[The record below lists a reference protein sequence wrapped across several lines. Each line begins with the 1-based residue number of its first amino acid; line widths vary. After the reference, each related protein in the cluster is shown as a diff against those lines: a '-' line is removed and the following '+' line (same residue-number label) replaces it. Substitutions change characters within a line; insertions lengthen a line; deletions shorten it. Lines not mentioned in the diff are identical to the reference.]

1 VRPVLGDFLGR
12 SIRLGPPTYHLE
24 QSILQIQAIIYEPP
38 QHIDVFSVTDT
49 QRLGLPTGPITFN
62 INYNTNPN
70 DATSNAT
77 WLRFVNSS
85 TTVSQT
91 TVSYGNSFQLSND
104 FAIKFDPTTGPIV
117 GFSLKTYGGADFTKS
132 QQSYAQTSWQIIDPV
147 IQDTMFVY
155 TTADYQVWEFP
166 VISQTTT
173 SPAYVSIINPLPNDP
188 LGANCFLLKSC
199 VVSGGQPQS
208 QFAKDFPLWSPDHEP
223 GNLMSWNWPQTATP
237 PNVGVSFF
245 DSGFQ
250 QVDEGA
256 SWSMSFQTVN
266 EQNAGTSW
274 NVGVDLTL
282 TGGYAEGIPDVAQGS
297 VTDTFNGQYTHQGN
311 TTQQQS
317 FTNTTSVDFNYPQSA
332 QNAGYQARS
341 YVYWQSATTAFPMLR
356 VTWTA
361 NINPTL
367 DSFWQIYF
375 AQPDFTF
382 NLRTRDRYGQNV
394 GTASEIAFLNVQTPD
409 LVVSPAMPVLNQ
421 PATITATVRNY
432 SGVGY
437 TGAPVTV
444 AFYDGNPASGG
455 LFIASSGFSAISQFG
470 SATVSVQW
478 TPSSSGIHAIYA
490 VIVPPNGVNEVH
502 TDNNVG
508 AATVSVVPIDASQAL
523 EEDDPG
529 RKHHGNHAFGP
540 TVVHR
545 IGNARTDLELVPGSV
560 RLTGTGAH
568 RTLHATVRAIGGH
581 FANVHVQFFDGDPR
595 QTGRLI
601 GAQSLPLIWAGRTA
615 TASLRLPAS
624 LPSDRPYYA
633 RILLFPRVD
642 QVGHNNHAAVVAD
655 RPPLAERRFLPAAP
669 VGVGMVE
676 QAIVPAQAPTT
687 TRRRSQRPARP

>member
-1 VRPVLGDFLGR
+1 
-12 SIRLGPPTYHLE
+12 
-24 QSILQIQAIIYEPP
+24 
-38 QHIDVFSVTDT
+38 
-49 QRLGLPTGPITFN
+49 
-62 INYNTNPN
+62 
-70 DATSNAT
+70 
-77 WLRFVNSS
+77 
-85 TTVSQT
+85 
-91 TVSYGNSFQLSND
+91 
-104 FAIKFDPTTGPIV
+104 
-117 GFSLKTYGGADFTKS
+117 
-132 QQSYAQTSWQIIDPV
+132 
-147 IQDTMFVY
+147 
-155 TTADYQVWEFP
+155 
-166 VISQTTT
+166 
-173 SPAYVSIINPLPNDP
+173 
-188 LGANCFLLKSC
+188 
-199 VVSGGQPQS
+199 
-208 QFAKDFPLWSPDHEP
+208 
-223 GNLMSWNWPQTATP
+223 
-237 PNVGVSFF
+237 
-245 DSGFQ
+245 
-250 QVDEGA
+250 
-256 SWSMSFQTVN
+256 
-266 EQNAGTSW
+266 
-274 NVGVDLTL
+274 
-282 TGGYAEGIPDVAQGS
+282 
-297 VTDTFNGQYTHQGN
+297 
-311 TTQQQS
+311 
-317 FTNTTSVDFNYPQSA
+317 
-332 QNAGYQARS
+332 
-341 YVYWQSATTAFPMLR
+341 MLR